1 MVSFV
6 RGQSLSGKLLRI
18 LLSLTVVAVLALFLV
33 LELDFY
39 RGERMRL
46 VESLSR
52 LVDVQGA
59 AIVDAVWE
67 FDLERIRLLLAEQ
80 SRLPFFHAAEVIGK
94 EGEILAS
101 AGDPGEPP
109 RSPDFRLEYP
119 LRHQSASGP
128 VIIGK
133 LVVTVHD
140 DGIRAIMLQH
150 LKVNGTILLTLLAA
164 LSAGTLVGVR
174 IVIGRPLEEFR
185 CAIERPMEM
194 QIETPLQWDRTDEL
208 GKVLNAYN
216 IMLAARNQAEIATRQ
231 REAELREAARVAQEA
246 NAESERFNRLAIGRE
261 LRIIELKGRIND
273 MAQALGQ
280 PLPFDTLHADDVSL
294 ADTPS
299 TEDSRGKLRQGKLA
313 ALSLAEDIELAR
325 KELSVYKD
333 QLEEMVAERTQA
345 LRISEERTRLLLTSV
360 GEGVFGVDIH
370 GIVSFAN
377 PQCVALLG
385 YSEDELLGSSA
396 HALFHHARPDGS
408 DYPAHECWMTKSITE
423 GLSCR
428 IDDEVLWTKDGA
440 AFPVEYHS
448 TPIWRD
454 GQRVGAVIS
463 FNDISERLKVQSER
477 DKAMEL
483 ISGSIRYASRIQ
495 RSVLPD
501 NGVMERTFADY
512 FILWEPRDVVGGDM
526 YWCCPW
532 GDGVLV
538 ALGDCTG
545 HGVPGAFMTLIANGA
560 LEQSFLETR
569 PGDQAALI
577 QRMHQ
582 LMQSSLGQDKEETW
596 KAQGDVSDDG
606 IELGVCFINARRK
619 TMTFSGARF
628 SLFVAEVGIVRE
640 IKGDKSGIGY
650 RGIDRDLD
658 FTNHEIAFGPEKR
671 FYMTSDGILDQV
683 GGEKGLGFGKRRFTR
698 LLADLW
704 ALPMAQQK
712 QRIKQALTDHQG
724 SYGRRDDVSVI
735 GFQGFEG
742 SLF

>member
-273 MAQALGQ
+273 MARALGQ
-280 PLPFDTLHADDVSL
+280 PLPFDTLQADDVFL

-385 YSEDELLGSSA
+385 YSEEELLGSSA

-408 DYPAHECWMTKSITE
+408 DYPAHECWMTKSFTE

-428 IDDEVLWTKDGA
+428 IDDEVFWTKDGA
-440 AFPVEYHS
+440 AFPAEYHS

-477 DKAMEL
+477 
-483 ISGSIRYASRIQ
+483 
-495 RSVLPD
+495 
-501 NGVMERTFADY
+501 
-512 FILWEPRDVVGGDM
+512 
-526 YWCCPW
+526 
-532 GDGVLV
+532 
-538 ALGDCTG
+538 
-545 HGVPGAFMTLIANGA
+545 
-560 LEQSFLETR
+560 
-569 PGDQAALI
+569 
-577 QRMHQ
+577 
-582 LMQSSLGQDKEETW
+582 
-596 KAQGDVSDDG
+596 
-606 IELGVCFINARRK
+606 
-619 TMTFSGARF
+619 
-628 SLFVAEVGIVRE
+628 
-640 IKGDKSGIGY
+640 
-650 RGIDRDLD
+650 
-658 FTNHEIAFGPEKR
+658 
-671 FYMTSDGILDQV
+671 
-683 GGEKGLGFGKRRFTR
+683 
-698 LLADLW
+698 
-704 ALPMAQQK
+704 
-712 QRIKQALTDHQG
+712 
-724 SYGRRDDVSVI
+724 
-735 GFQGFEG
+735 
-742 SLF
+742 